1 MTDGSLAPS
10 ARPPRQ
16 TTPSQRMAA
25 RLTQPV
31 DFAWLAAF
39 RVCFGTVMAVSMAR
53 FLAYGWVDNFFVNP
67 RFHFKYWGFEWVDAL
82 PAAGMHALFW
92 ILLVSASG
100 MALGFC
106 HRLVSA
112 VFVVGFGYVQL
123 IDVTNYLNH
132 YYLAWLL
139 SMLLAV
145 SPAAQRWSVDAV
157 LRRRRAEPG
166 PPLESV
172 SAAWLLLFRVQVG
185 VVYVYAGLAKAHA
198 DWLLDAQPLRIWL
211 GSLTDLPVLGHL
223 FTWDGVPLLMSWA
236 GFLFDTT
243 VVGFLLWSRTRWLAY
258 SCVIV
263 FHAMT
268 RSLFPIGMFSSIMV
282 VSALVFF
289 PADWPR
295 GLARRLPKS
304 WFGSLRAWRDR
315 IILSNGAPVHITAA
329 RVALVSDERRGGAHA
344 SLPARL
350 RRLTWVVGIAYCVWQ
365 VAMPMRYLVYGGNVR
380 WHEQGMRFSWRVMVR
395 EKNGSVTFHVRDP
408 RSGRSFTVAPRAYLT
423 RLQEREM
430 SGQPDLILQ
439 LAHRIRDDYSRQLG
453 GLVEVRAE
461 ALVSLNGRKSSPMVD
476 PSVNLAAVEDG
487 LARYV
492 WVLPAPSVAPP
503 HVRPV

>member
-1 MTDGSLAPS
+1 MTEVSLAPS
-10 ARPPRQ
+10 ARTLQDRVTGQ
-16 TTPSQRMAA
+16 
-25 RLTQPV
+25 LTKPV

-67 RFHFKYWGFEWVDAL
+67 RFHFKYWGFGWVEAL
-82 PAAGMHALFW
+82 PSGGMHAMFWLLF
-92 ILLVSASG
+92 VCASG

-106 HRLVSA
+106 YRIASA
-112 VFVVGFGYVQL
+112 LFVVGFGYVQL

-139 SMLLAV
+139 SVLLAV
-145 SPAAQRWSVDAV
+145 SPAARSWSLDA
-157 LRRRRAEPG
+157 RRRARTRTRATNEWVPF
-166 PPLESV
+166 
-172 SAAWLLLFRVQVG
+172 AWLFVFRVQVG

-211 GSLTDLPVLGHL
+211 GSLTDLPILGQM
-223 FTWDGVPLLMSWA
+223 FTWEGVPLLMSWA

-243 VVGFLLWSRTRWLAY
+243 VVAFLLWSRTRWLAY
-258 SCVIV
+258 TCVIV
-263 FHAMT
+263 FHTVT

-289 PADWPR
+289 PSDWPR
-295 GLARRLPKS
+295 ALARKLPRVVQEPLRH
-304 WFGSLRAWRDR
+304 WFDGVTLKDSVGD
-315 IILSNGAPVHITAA
+315 
-329 RVALVSDERRGGAHA
+329 RRGISRSGA
-344 SLPARL
+344 LPAWA
-350 RRLTWVVGIAYCVWQ
+350 RRLTWAVGIVYCVWQ
-365 VAMPMRYLVYGGNVR
+365 VAMPMRFLAYGGNVR

-408 RSGRSFTVAPRAYLT
+408 RTDRSFTVAPRAYLT

-453 GLVEVRAE
+453 ATVEVRAE
-461 ALVSLNGRKSSPMVD
+461 ALVSLNGRRLSPMVD
-476 PSVNLAAVEDG
+476 PNVNLGAIDDG
-487 LARYV
+487 LAPYL
-492 WVLPAPSVAPP
+492 WVLPAPNTAPP

>member
-1 MTDGSLAPS
+1 MTEVNLAAS
-10 ARPPRQ
+10 ARSLQERVAGLLAKP
-16 TTPSQRMAA
+16 T
-25 RLTQPV
+25 

-39 RVCFGTVMAVSMAR
+39 RFCFGAVMAVSMAR
-53 FLAYGWVDNFFVNP
+53 FLAYGWIDNFFVNP
-67 RFHFKYWGFEWVDAL
+67 RFHFKYWGFGWVQAL
-82 PAAGMHALFW
+82 PAGGMHAVFWLLF
-92 ILLVSASG
+92 LCASG

-106 HRLVSA
+106 FRLASVL
-112 VFVVGFGYVQL
+112 FVVGFGYVQL

-139 SMLLAV
+139 SVLLAV
-145 SPAAQRWSVDAV
+145 SPAARTWSVDAF
-157 LRRRRAEPG
+157 RRSRTLPQHEWVPF
-166 PPLESV
+166 
-172 SAAWLLLFRVQVG
+172 AWLFVFRVQVG

-211 GSLTDLPVLGHL
+211 GSLTDLPILGPV

-258 SCVIV
+258 TCVIV
-263 FHAMT
+263 FHTMT

-289 PADWPR
+289 PSDWPR
-295 GLARRLPKS
+295 SLALKLPPALRERMLG
-304 WFGSLRAWRDR
+304 WFDG
-315 IILSNGAPVHITAA
+315 
-329 RVALVSDERRGGAHA
+329 A
-344 SLPARL
+344 SLTESDVSGQRVSMREPL
-350 RRLTWVVGIAYCVWQ
+350 PGWIRRLTWAVGILYCVWQ
-365 VAMPMRYLVYGGNVR
+365 VAMPMRYLAYGGNVR

-408 RSGRSFTVAPRAYLT
+408 RTDRSFTVAPRAYLT

-439 LAHRIRDDYSRQLG
+439 LAHRIRDDYSKQLG

-461 ALVSLNGRKSSPMVD
+461 ALVSLNGRRLSPMVD
-476 PSVNLAAVEDG
+476 PSVNLGAIDDG
-487 LARYV
+487 LAPYL
-492 WVLPAPSVAPP
+492 WVLPAPNTAPP